1 MKTFKIIAVFLH
13 IFLLTGNAQET
24 IPFETGEFRYLSE
37 KAEQCPEGYTCTV
50 FEVNCP
56 GSDPAKGI
64 IAHAQY
70 TGENPK
76 GLIMLFK
83 GGEGTTYWTQSQD
96 AYQMAAGFRE
106 EGFSIVQVKW
116 IDSWL
121 LTSPG
126 IDAGIAHLAARPATV
141 IKKVYEDVYLPL
153 EKMADAKDFT
163 GFCLTGNSG
172 GASQISYALS
182 HYGLDSLIDVAVPT
196 GGPPHATLA
205 KSMLQRPGEKEYW
218 YGEKRRAFIDKGF
231 GYFNGNGPG
240 VRFDTSFVDRWT
252 AESVATGGNDYYH
265 PDTRLHFII
274 GADDRDMYHVSTDY
288 IYRLFEEGNPD
299 ITLEIVPGTPH
310 NILRSEAGKAA
321 LTNAILGHNRQKKST
336 LSNRDTLLPTYTNI
350 RYGNYERNVFDFWQ
364 AESEAPTPL
373 VIWIHGGGFNNGD
386 KSSALNPEN
395 ADFLKRCIEN
405 GVSFA
410 AINYR
415 YATTTRLDSIM
426 LDAARAVQFFRNKS
440 GRLNIDKNKIAAYG
454 GSAGG
459 GISLWLAVHDDLAD
473 KTSNDPVLRESSK
486 LTVAGHLRSQA
497 TYDFSRWPEFL
508 DLPEEWHRGA
518 RGDLQLYKIPDAS
531 WYSAPEIVALRKNL
545 DMPGMI
551 DPSDP
556 PVYLKNLREPS
567 LETRG
572 DILHHPAHAI
582 YLKKYFDRVDVN
594 SALVT
599 AETATNERVDM
610 LDFFFTYLLTEEDR
624 TVD

>member
-1 MKTFKIIAVFLH
+1 MKTFKIIVIVLHVFL
-13 IFLLTGNAQET
+13 LKGNGQET

-37 KAEQCPEGYTCTV
+37 KTEQCPEGYTCTV

-56 GSDPAKGI
+56 GADPAKGI
-64 IAHAQY
+64 IAHAHF
-70 TGENPK
+70 TGERPK

-83 GGEGTTYWTQSQD
+83 GGEGTTFWTQPPV
-96 AYQMAAGFRE
+96 AFQMAEDFRKA
-106 EGFSIVQVKW
+106 GFSIVQVKW

-121 LTSPG
+121 LSSPG
-126 IDAGIAHLAARPATV
+126 VDAGIAHLASRPATV
-141 IKKVYEDVYLPL
+141 IKQVYEDFYLPL
-153 EKMADAKDFT
+153 EKSAETDDFT

-205 KSMLQRPGEKEYW
+205 KSMLQRPGEEEYW
-218 YGEKRRAFIDKGF
+218 YREKRRAFIDKGF
-231 GYFNGNGPG
+231 GFFDGNGPG
-240 VRFDTSFVDRWT
+240 VRFDTSFVDRWNE
-252 AESVATGGNDYYH
+252 ESVATGGNDYYH

-274 GADDRDMYHVSTDY
+274 GADDRGMYHVSTDY

-321 LTNAILGHNRQKKST
+321 LTSAILGHHRPKSSI
-336 LSNRDTLLPTYTNI
+336 LSERDSLVPTYTNI
-350 RYGNYERNVFDFWQ
+350 RYGIHERNVFDFWQ
-364 AESEAPTPL
+364 AESDEPTPL

-386 KSSALNPEN
+386 KSSAMNPEN
-395 ADFLKRCIEN
+395 AEYLERCLEH

-426 LDAARAVQFFRNKS
+426 LDAARAVQFFRSKS

-473 KTSNDPVLRESSK
+473 KTSKDPVLRESSK

-497 TYDFSRWPEFL
+497 TYDFARWPEFL
-508 DLPEEWHRGA
+508 NLPEDWRSIAG
-518 RGDLQLYKIPDAS
+518 GDLQLYKIPDAS
-531 WYSAPEIVALRKNL
+531 WYSAPEIVALRTNL
-545 DMPGMI
+545 DMIGMI

-556 PVYLKNLREPS
+556 PVYMENLREPR
-567 LETRG
+567 LDTRG

-582 YLKKYFDRVDVN
+582 YLKKFFDRMEVP
-594 SALVT
+594 STLVIS
-599 AETATNERVDM
+599 ETPGKDREDM
-610 LDFFFTYLLTEEDR
+610 LDFFFRYLLTEEDR
-624 TVD
+624 EVD